1 MTRYLSAPQ
10 VLFIHA
16 RLTDETGGDHLLRDV
31 GLLASAVARPRAV
44 FAGRRSIPRRS
55 FAKAAALMQSLILN
69 HPFLD
74 GNKRTG
80 ITAAALFLL
89 GNGRRLTA
97 DNAELERFTYA
108 VTNGRLALEEIAL
121 WFSANTKAS
130 L

>member
-1 MTRYLSAPQ
+1 MTRHLSPQQ

-31 GLLASAVARPRAV
+31 GLLASAVARPRAAFGGQELYSDL
-44 FAGRRSIPRRS
+44 FAQ
-55 FAKAAALMQSLILN
+55 AAALMQSLLLN
-69 HPFLD
+69 HPLLD

-89 GNGRRLTA
+89 GNGRQLTA
-97 DNAELERFTYA
+97 GNAEVERFTYA
-108 VTNGRLALEEIAL
+108 VTNGQVALEEMAL
-121 WFSANTKAS
+121 WFGVHAPAA

>member
-10 VLFIHA
+10 VVFIHA

-31 GLLASAVARPRAV
+31 GLLASAVARPRAAFGGQELYSDL
-44 FAGRRSIPRRS
+44 FAQ
-55 FAKAAALMQSLILN
+55 AAALMQSLLLN

-80 ITAAALFLL
+80 ITAAALLL
-89 GNGRRLTA
+89 LRNGYRLTA
-97 DNAELERFTYA
+97 DNAGLERFTFA
-108 VTNGRLALEEIAL
+108 VVNGQQSFQEMAA
-121 WFSANTKAS
+121 WFRAHSTTS

>member
-1 MTRYLSAPQ
+1 MTRYLSAAQ

-16 RLTDETGGDHLLRDV
+16 RLTDTTGGDHLLRGV

-44 FAGRRSIPRRS
+44 FAGGDLYPSLEV
-55 FAKAAALMQSLILN
+55 KAAALMQSLILN

-89 GNGRRLTA
+89 GNGRGLTA

-108 VTNGRLALEEIAL
+108 VTNGQMGLDKMAL
-121 WFSANTKAS
+121 WFGANATAA

>member
-1 MTRYLSAPQ
+1 MTRYLSAQQ

-31 GLLASAVARPRAV
+31 GLLVSAVARPQAV
-44 FAGRRSIPRRS
+44 FAGSDLYPS
-55 FAKAAALMQSLILN
+55 LEAKAAALMQSLILN

-89 GNGRRLTA
+89 GNGRGLMA
-97 DNAELERFTYA
+97 DNAEVERFTYA
-108 VTNGRLALEEIAL
+108 VTNGQITLDEMAL
-121 WFSANTKAS
+121 WFGAYTTAA

>member
-1 MTRYLSAPQ
+1 MTRHLSPQQ

-31 GLLASAVARPRAV
+31 GLLASAVARPRAAFGGQELYPDL
-44 FAGRRSIPRRS
+44 FAQ
-55 FAKAAALMQSLILN
+55 AAALMQSLLLN

-80 ITAAALFLL
+80 ITAAALLL
-89 GNGRRLTA
+89 LRNGYRLTA
-97 DNAELERFTYA
+97 DNAGLERFTFA
-108 VTNGRLALEEIAL
+108 VVNGQQSFQEMAA
-121 WFSANTKAS
+121 WFRAHSTTS

>member
-1 MTRYLSAPQ
+1 MTRYLSAQQ

-31 GLLASAVARPRAV
+31 GLLASAVARPRAA
-44 FAGRRSIPRRS
+44 FAGDDLYPSLD
-55 FAKAAALMQSLILN
+55 AKAAALMQSLILN

-80 ITAAALFLL
+80 IAAAVLFLL
-89 GNGRRLTA
+89 GNGRELTA
-97 DNAELERFTYA
+97 DNAEVERFTYD
-108 VTNGRLALEEIAL
+108 VTNGQVALHEMAL
-121 WFSANTKAS
+121 WFSAFTAAA

>member
-1 MTRYLSAPQ
+1 MTRYLSAQQ

-44 FAGRRSIPRRS
+44 FAGSDLYPS
-55 FAKAAALMQSLILN
+55 LEAKAAALMQSLILN

-108 VTNGRLALEEIAL
+108 VTNGQVALAGMSL
-121 WFSANTKAS
+121 WFGGHTEAA

>member
-1 MTRYLSAPQ
+1 
-10 VLFIHA
+10 
-16 RLTDETGGDHLLRDV
+16 
-31 GLLASAVARPRAV
+31 VARPRAV
-44 FAGRRSIPRRS
+44 FAGGDLYPSLEV
-55 FAKAAALMQSLILN
+55 KAAALMQSLILN

-89 GNGRRLTA
+89 GNGRGLTA

-108 VTNGRLALEEIAL
+108 VTNGQMELDKMAL
-121 WFSANTKAS
+121 WFGANATAA

>member
-1 MTRYLSAPQ
+1 MTRHLSPQQ

-31 GLLASAVARPRAV
+31 GLLASAVARPMAA
-44 FAGRRSIPRRS
+44 FAGEELYPDL
-55 FAKAAALMQSLILN
+55 FAKAAALMQSLVLN

-80 ITAAALFLL
+80 IIAAALLL
-89 GNGRRLTA
+89 LRNGYRLTA
-97 DNAELERFTYA
+97 DNAELESFTFA
-108 VTNGRLALEEIAL
+108 VVNGRQTPDAMAA
-121 WFSANTKAS
+121 WFRAHTISV

>member
-1 MTRYLSAPQ
+1 MTRHLSPQQ

-31 GLLASAVARPRAV
+31 GLLASAVARPRAAFGGQELYPDL
-44 FAGRRSIPRRS
+44 FAQ
-55 FAKAAALMQSLILN
+55 AAALMQSLLLN

-80 ITAAALFLL
+80 ITAAALLL
-89 GNGRRLTA
+89 LRNGYRLTA
-97 DNAELERFTYA
+97 DNAGLERFTFA
-108 VTNGRLALEEIAL
+108 VVNGQQSLQEMAA
-121 WFSANTKAS
+121 WFRAHSTTS

>member
-10 VLFIHA
+10 VLFIHG

-31 GLLASAVARPRAV
+31 GLLASAVARPRAAFGGQELYSDL
-44 FAGRRSIPRRS
+44 FAQ
-55 FAKAAALMQSLILN
+55 AAALMQSLLLN

-80 ITAAALFLL
+80 ITAAALLL
-89 GNGRRLTA
+89 LRNGYRLTA

-108 VTNGRLALEEIAL
+108 VVNGQQSLEQMAA
-121 WFSANTKAS
+121 WFRAHSTAS

>member
-1 MTRYLSAPQ
+1 MTRHLSPQQ

-31 GLLASAVARPRAV
+31 GLLASAVARPRAAFGGEELYADL
-44 FAGRRSIPRRS
+44 FAQ
-55 FAKAAALMQSLILN
+55 AAALMQSLLLN

-80 ITAAALFLL
+80 ITAAALLL
-89 GNGRRLTA
+89 LRNGYQLTA
-97 DNAELERFTYA
+97 DNDELERFTFA
-108 VTNGRLALEEIAL
+108 VANGQHSLEEVAA
-121 WFSANTKAS
+121 WFRSNITAS

>member
-1 MTRYLSAPQ
+1 MTRYLSAQQ

-31 GLLASAVARPRAV
+31 GLLASAVARPRAAFGGEELYADL
-44 FAGRRSIPRRS
+44 FAQ
-55 FAKAAALMQSLILN
+55 AAALMQSLLLN

-89 GNGRRLTA
+89 GNGRGLTA
-97 DNAELERFTYA
+97 DNAEVERFTYA
-108 VTNGRLALEEIAL
+108 VTNGQVALDEMAL
-121 WFSANTKAS
+121 WLRAHTMAA

>member
-10 VLFIHA
+10 VLFIHG

-31 GLLASAVARPRAV
+31 GLLASAVARPRAA
-44 FAGRRSIPRRS
+44 FAGAELYPSLD
-55 FAKAAALMQSLILN
+55 AKAAALMQSLILN

-74 GNKRTG
+74 GNKHTG

-89 GNGRRLTA
+89 TNGRRLTA

-108 VTNGRLALEEIAL
+108 VTNGQIALEEMAL
-121 WFSANTKAS
+121 WFSANTTAE

>member
-1 MTRYLSAPQ
+1 MTRYLSAAQ

-44 FAGRRSIPRRS
+44 FAGGDLYRSLDD
-55 FAKAAALMQSLILN
+55 KAAALLQSLILN

-89 GNGRRLTA
+89 GNGRQLTA

-108 VTNGRLALEEIAL
+108 VTNGPMALEEISL
-121 WFSANTKAS
+121 WFETNTRVA

>member
-1 MTRYLSAPQ
+1 MTRYLSPQQ

-31 GLLASAVARPRAV
+31 GLLASAVARPRAAFGGEELYPDL
-44 FAGRRSIPRRS
+44 FAQ
-55 FAKAAALMQSLILN
+55 AAALMQSLLLN

-80 ITAAALFLL
+80 ITAAALLL
-89 GNGRRLTA
+89 LRNGYRLTA

-108 VTNGRLALEEIAL
+108 VVNGQQSLADMAA
-121 WFSANTKAS
+121 WFRAHSAAS

>member
-1 MTRYLSAPQ
+1 MTRYLSAQQ

-31 GLLASAVARPRAV
+31 GLLASAVARPRAAFGGQELYSDL
-44 FAGRRSIPRRS
+44 FAQ
-55 FAKAAALMQSLILN
+55 AAALMQSLLLN

-80 ITAAALFLL
+80 ITAAALLL
-89 GNGRRLTA
+89 LRNGYRLTA
-97 DNAELERFTYA
+97 DNAGLERFTFA
-108 VTNGRLALEEIAL
+108 VVNGQQSFQEMAA
-121 WFSANTKAS
+121 WFRAHSTTS

>member
-1 MTRYLSAPQ
+1 

-44 FAGRRSIPRRS
+44 FAGGDLYPSLE
-55 FAKAAALMQSLILN
+55 AKAAALMQSLILN

-108 VTNGRLALEEIAL
+108 VTNGQVSLAGMAL
-121 WFSANTKAS
+121 WFGGYHRRLRFSLFSESAP
-130 L
+130 

>member
-1 MTRYLSAPQ
+1 MTRHLSPQQ

-44 FAGRRSIPRRS
+44 FGGEELYPDL
-55 FAKAAALMQSLILN
+55 FAQAAALMQSLVLN

-80 ITAAALFLL
+80 ITAAALLL
-89 GNGRRLTA
+89 LRNGYQLTA
-97 DNAELERFTYA
+97 DNDELERFTFA
-108 VTNGRLALEEIAL
+108 VVNGQHSLEEVAA
-121 WFSANTKAS
+121 WFRSNITAS

>member
-1 MTRYLSAPQ
+1 MTRHLSPQQ

-31 GLLASAVARPRAV
+31 GLLASAVARPRAAFGGEELYADL
-44 FAGRRSIPRRS
+44 FAQ
-55 FAKAAALMQSLILN
+55 AAALMQSLLLN

-80 ITAAALFLL
+80 ITAAALLL
-89 GNGRRLTA
+89 LRNGYQLTA
-97 DNAELERFTYA
+97 DNDELERFTFA
-108 VTNGRLALEEIAL
+108 VVNGQHSLEEVAA
-121 WFSANTKAS
+121 WFRSNITAS

>member
-1 MTRYLSAPQ
+1 MTRHLSPHQ

-31 GLLASAVARPRAV
+31 GLLASAVARPRAAFGGEELYADL
-44 FAGRRSIPRRS
+44 FAQ
-55 FAKAAALMQSLILN
+55 AAALMQSLLLN

-80 ITAAALFLL
+80 ITAAALLL
-89 GNGRRLTA
+89 LRNGYQLTA
-97 DNAELERFTYA
+97 DNDELERFTFA
-108 VTNGRLALEEIAL
+108 VVNGQHSLEEVAA
-121 WFSANTKAS
+121 WFRSNITAS

>member
-1 MTRYLSAPQ
+1 MTRHLSPQQ

-31 GLLASAVARPRAV
+31 GLLASAVARPRAAFGGEELYPDL
-44 FAGRRSIPRRS
+44 FAQ
-55 FAKAAALMQSLILN
+55 AAALMQSLLLN

-80 ITAAALFLL
+80 ITAAALLL
-89 GNGRRLTA
+89 LRNGYRLTA
-97 DNAELERFTYA
+97 DNAGLERFTFA
-108 VTNGRLALEEIAL
+108 VVNGQQSLQEMAA
-121 WFSANTKAS
+121 WFRAHSTTS

>member
-1 MTRYLSAPQ
+1 MTRHLSPQQ

-31 GLLASAVARPRAV
+31 GLLASAVAWPRAAFGGQELYSDL
-44 FAGRRSIPRRS
+44 FAQ
-55 FAKAAALMQSLILN
+55 AAALMQSLLLN

-80 ITAAALFLL
+80 ITAAALLL
-89 GNGRRLTA
+89 LRNGYRLTA
-97 DNAELERFTYA
+97 DNAGLERFTFA
-108 VTNGRLALEEIAL
+108 VVNGQQSFQEMAA
-121 WFSANTKAS
+121 WFRAHSTTS

>member
-1 MTRYLSAPQ
+1 MTHHLSPQQ

-44 FAGRRSIPRRS
+44 FAGEELYPVL
-55 FAKAAALMQSLILN
+55 FAKAAALMQSLVLN

-80 ITAAALFLL
+80 IIAAALLL
-89 GNGRRLTA
+89 LRNGYRLTA
-97 DNAELERFTYA
+97 DNA
-108 VTNGRLALEEIAL
+108 ALESFTFAVVTGRQTQTERAA
-121 WFSANTKAS
+121 WFRAPPSS
-130 L
+130 VL

>member
-1 MTRYLSAPQ
+1 MTRYLSAQQ

-31 GLLASAVARPRAV
+31 GLLASAVARPRAAFGGQELYPDL
-44 FAGRRSIPRRS
+44 FAQ
-55 FAKAAALMQSLILN
+55 AAALMQSLLLN

-80 ITAAALFLL
+80 ITAAALLL
-89 GNGRRLTA
+89 LRNGYRLTA
-97 DNAELERFTYA
+97 DNAGLERFTFA
-108 VTNGRLALEEIAL
+108 VVNGQQSFQEMAA
-121 WFSANTKAS
+121 WFRAHSTTS

>member
-1 MTRYLSAPQ
+1 MTRYLSAAQ

-16 RLTDETGGDHLLRDV
+16 RLTDETDGDHLLRDV

-44 FAGRRSIPRRS
+44 FAGVDLYPSLD
-55 FAKAAALMQSLILN
+55 AKAAALMQSLILN

-80 ITAAALFLL
+80 ITAAALFLR

-108 VTNGRLALEEIAL
+108 VTNGQVALEEIAL
-121 WFSANTKAS
+121 WFGAYTTAV

>member
-1 MTRYLSAPQ
+1 MTRHLSPQQ

-31 GLLASAVARPRAV
+31 GLLASAVARPRAAFGGQELYSDL
-44 FAGRRSIPRRS
+44 FAQ
-55 FAKAAALMQSLILN
+55 AAELMQSLLLN

-80 ITAAALFLL
+80 ITAAALLL
-89 GNGRRLTA
+89 LRNGYRLTA
-97 DNAELERFTYA
+97 DNAGLERFTFA
-108 VTNGRLALEEIAL
+108 VVNGQQSFQEMAA
-121 WFSANTKAS
+121 WFRAHSTTS

>member
-1 MTRYLSAPQ
+1 MTRHLSPQQ

-31 GLLASAVARPRAV
+31 GLLASAVARPRAAFGGQELYSDL
-44 FAGRRSIPRRS
+44 FAQ
-55 FAKAAALMQSLILN
+55 AAALMQSLLLN

-80 ITAAALFLL
+80 ITAAALLL
-89 GNGRRLTA
+89 LRNGYRLTA
-97 DNAELERFTYA
+97 DNAGLERFTFA
-108 VTNGRLALEEIAL
+108 VVNGQQSLQEMAA
-121 WFSANTKAS
+121 WFRAHSTTS

>member
-1 MTRYLSAPQ
+1 MTRHLSPHQ

-31 GLLASAVARPRAV
+31 GLLASAVARPRAAFGGQELYSDL
-44 FAGRRSIPRRS
+44 FAQ
-55 FAKAAALMQSLILN
+55 AAALMQSLLLN

-80 ITAAALFLL
+80 ITAAALLL
-89 GNGRRLTA
+89 LRNGYRLTA
-97 DNAELERFTYA
+97 DNAGLERFTFA
-108 VTNGRLALEEIAL
+108 VVNGQQSFQERAA
-121 WFSANTKAS
+121 WFRAHSTTS

>member
-1 MTRYLSAPQ
+1 MTRHLSPQQ

-31 GLLASAVARPRAV
+31 GLLASAVARPMAA
-44 FAGRRSIPRRS
+44 FAGEELYPDL
-55 FAKAAALMQSLILN
+55 FAQAAALMQSLLLN

-80 ITAAALFLL
+80 ITAAALLL
-89 GNGRRLTA
+89 LRNGYRLTA
-97 DNAELERFTYA
+97 DNAELERFTFA
-108 VTNGRLALEEIAL
+108 VVNGQRSLEAMGDWFRL
-121 WFSANTKAS
+121 NTTAS

>member
-1 MTRYLSAPQ
+1 MTRHLSPQQ

-31 GLLASAVARPRAV
+31 GLLASAVARPRAA
-44 FAGRRSIPRRS
+44 FAGSDLYPS
-55 FAKAAALMQSLILN
+55 LEAKAAALMQSLILN

-80 ITAAALFLL
+80 ITAAALLL
-89 GNGRRLTA
+89 LRNGYRLTA
-97 DNAELERFTYA
+97 DNAGLERFTFA
-108 VTNGRLALEEIAL
+108 VVNGQQSFQEMAA
-121 WFSANTKAS
+121 WFRAHSTTS

>member
-10 VLFIHA
+10 VLFIHG

-31 GLLASAVARPRAV
+31 GLLVSAVTRPQAV
-44 FAGRRSIPRRS
+44 FAGSDLYPS
-55 FAKAAALMQSLILN
+55 LEAKAAALMQSLILN

-80 ITAAALFLL
+80 VTAAALFLL
-89 GNGRRLTA
+89 GNGRGLTA
-97 DNAELERFTYA
+97 DNAEVERFTYA
-108 VTNGRLALEEIAL
+108 VTNGQITLDEMAL
-121 WFSANTKAS
+121 WFGAYTTAA

>member
-1 MTRYLSAPQ
+1 MTRYLSAQQ

-31 GLLASAVARPRAV
+31 GLLASAVARPRAA
-44 FAGRRSIPRRS
+44 FAGSDLYPS
-55 FAKAAALMQSLILN
+55 LEAKAAALMQSLILN

-89 GNGRRLTA
+89 GNGRELTA
-97 DNAELERFTYA
+97 DNAAVERFTYA
-108 VTNGRLALEEIAL
+108 VTNGQVTLDEMAL
-121 WFSANTKAS
+121 WLSAFTTAA

>member
-1 MTRYLSAPQ
+1 MTRHLSPQQ

-44 FAGRRSIPRRS
+44 FGGEELYPDL
-55 FAKAAALMQSLILN
+55 FAQAAALMQSLVLN

-80 ITAAALFLL
+80 IIAAALLL
-89 GNGRRLTA
+89 LRNGYRLTA
-97 DNAELERFTYA
+97 DNAELERFTFA
-108 VTNGRLALEEIAL
+108 VVNGRQTPDAMAA
-121 WFSANTKAS
+121 WFRAHTISV

>member
-1 MTRYLSAPQ
+1 MTRYLTPQQ

-31 GLLASAVARPRAV
+31 GLLASAVARPRAAFGGQELYSDL
-44 FAGRRSIPRRS
+44 FAQ
-55 FAKAAALMQSLILN
+55 AAALMQSLLLN

-80 ITAAALFLL
+80 ITAAALLL
-89 GNGRRLTA
+89 LRNGYRLTA
-97 DNAELERFTYA
+97 DNAGLERFTFA
-108 VTNGRLALEEIAL
+108 VVNGQQSFQEMAA
-121 WFSANTKAS
+121 WFRAHSTTS